1 MKQAYIVYYII
12 VFFSV
17 VITRLLDGNLISIPM
32 LAIMY
37 ASPILLLFKVRYLNK
52 SDVLLFIV
60 LLAVWLSAIFHP
72 ERFRLSTVMY
82 TSLFVVTFT
91 YYKTLLRSVRVSEYS
106 IMRLFEIIVKSYAV
120 MIFIQQVGGFIG
132 LPEINQTSGAA
143 GLKMNGLSYEASH
156 SGPIVV
162 LLFYGY
168 IKLFEHINKYKPTLK
183 QLFKIDK
190 YLVIALFYTCILT
203 SSVASVFSLIILLLY
218 LFPIRR
224 FYTFIPLALV
234 FALVMLYT
242 NSDVY
247 TRVANLVV
255 PVLSLDIEAIY
266 EVDASA
272 GARIVPFIVIIKEFD
287 LSNINLWV
295 GYGCDYGG
303 LYMMSQLIGHDAE
316 VNIGVGGII
325 NQLLDYGLIFFVPYL
340 LSVTQITKFKSYD
353 FLMYMSLFFV
363 TGINVYLTWLFFIVI
378 YTVKYFTRKK
388 NI

>member
-1 MKQAYIVYYII
+1 
-12 VFFSV
+12 
-17 VITRLLDGNLISIPM
+17 
-32 LAIMY
+32 
-37 ASPILLLFKVRYLNK
+37 
-52 SDVLLFIV
+52 
-60 LLAVWLSAIFHP
+60 
-72 ERFRLSTVMY
+72 
-82 TSLFVVTFT
+82 
-91 YYKTLLRSVRVSEYS
+91 
-106 IMRLFEIIVKSYAV
+106 
-120 MIFIQQVGGFIG
+120 
-132 LPEINQTSGAA
+132 
-143 GLKMNGLSYEASH
+143 
-156 SGPIVV
+156 
-162 LLFYGY
+162 
-168 IKLFEHINKYKPTLK
+168 
-183 QLFKIDK
+183 
-190 YLVIALFYTCILT
+190 
-203 SSVASVFSLIILLLY
+203 
-218 LFPIRR
+218 
-224 FYTFIPLALV
+224 
-234 FALVMLYT
+234 MLYT